1 MAHRITCLIP
11 TCKNTCGRN
20 NTKTTFLEIFFI
32 GYHFITARKVSSAI
46 SSLNVGEKTFETSR
60 NTKPRVTPRRCAN
73 LSLRYRLRNSI
84 QLALTLL
91 FTFKM
96 KRMTVSCF
104 VFGVQYVCHHTGKAK
119 PDVKLFGVLG
129 RRTEERELH
138 PG

>member
-1 MAHRITCLIP
+1 MLLGVNVHG
-11 TCKNTCGRN
+11 KSD
-20 NTKTTFLEIFFI
+20 KFFDSYLQEYMWKKQHK
-32 GYHFITARKVSSAI
+32 GGKQTR
-46 SSLNVGEKTFETSR
+46 SR
-60 NTKPRVTPRRCAN
+60 SRVTPRRCAN

-91 FTFKM
+91 FTFKT

-129 RRTEERELH
+129 RRTEERERH

>member
-1 MAHRITCLIP
+1 MQLLYTIDLDLDLVSRLLG
-11 TCKNTCGRN
+11 GR
-20 NTKTTFLEIFFI
+20 
-32 GYHFITARKVSSAI
+32 
-46 SSLNVGEKTFETSR
+46 SR
-60 NTKPRVTPRRCAN
+60 VMPRRCAN

-91 FTFKM
+91 FTFKT

-129 RRTEERELH
+129 RRVEERKPQTMLAFDYPLKGRFPYILRFASVVYMYINSSFSLH
-138 PG
+138 PMSLPRV